1 MSLDLPIQVHLAKSN
16 EVKIELSDIEC
27 GIILMS
33 LVTSDVVQS

>member
-27 GIILMS
+27 GIILTNS
-33 LVTSDVVQS
+33 SPKDEE